1 MARLPSAYELD
12 WRGALLN
19 PRGESICY
27 VGSDLHT
34 RRRPHGEVGVL
45 LDAYRDAGMAPSVGA
60 CGSLWD
66 HLNRSLKDT
75 IGSNVS
81 SNVLKELREAC
92 VFAGL
97 SESEGISM
105 SLCVRQ
111 ISLNVYNAGLW
122 MRIGILRRSWQ
133 ASAAGGVQ

>member
-1 MARLPSAYELD
+1 MARLLSTYELD
-12 WRGALLN
+12 WRGAIRS
-19 PRGESICY
+19 PSGESICS

-45 LDAYRDAGMAPSVGA
+45 FDAYRDAGMAPSGGA

-81 SNVLKELREAC
+81 STVLKELRESYI
-92 VFAGL
+92 FASL
-97 SESEGISM
+97 PASDGISM

-122 MRIGILRRSWQ
+122 MRIGLLMGSWRT
-133 ASAAGGVQ
+133 SGDVGVQ